1 VLLDQTPVV
10 LDTFML
16 LRLDRDDPDQTEEL
30 RQRIESKAFSKI
42 VLIRQL
48 DPSDDWWRTNHF
60 GPRLIRS
67 IARNYRLTAHVDTYW
82 VYEPR

>member
-42 VLIRQL
+42 VLIREL
-48 DPSDDWWRTNHF
+48 DLSDDWWRTNHF